1 MNRFT
6 IHNIENGSIIQE
18 LKLETGSKV
27 REINGKYVIYF
38 ESNKPILIIEPYQV
52 YITVEYD
59 IEC

>member
-6 IHNIENGSIIQE
+6 IHSIETGAIIQQ
-18 LKLETGSKV
+18 LKLEVGSKV

-38 ESNKPILIIEPYQV
+38 ESSKPILIIDPYAV

-59 IEC
+59 IAC